1 MGVLGGAFR
10 YGALLN
16 GWKGAGLGEVG
27 WVDLPSK
34 GGFFERGSGTE
45 RRIEVGEVGWFATPS
60 IAFEGTA
67 GTNVSSMAR

>member
-16 GWKGAGLGEVG
+16 GWKGAGLGEVR

-34 GGFFERGSGTE
+34 GGFLKGVQVRN
-45 RRIEVGEVGWFATPS
+45 
-60 IAFEGTA
+60 A
-67 GTNVSSMAR
+67 GLR